1 MEKNLYIGF
10 IGAGNMGGGLISG
23 LVRSQRIPAQHLTAV
38 DLSPAVLEPLNA
50 LGVQT
55 SDQLKSAITD
65 KDLVVIA
72 LKPQI
77 AAPILKQLGD
87 HLADGQILVSIM
99 AGISTERIE
108 SHLGKPVPVVR
119 VMPQMA
125 AAIGDGASGVCGGK
139 HVSDQ
144 QLQTVCQILDYVGS
158 AVVVPEQQ
166 MDAVTGL
173 SGSGPAYV
181 YTIIEALTDGGVR
194 MGLGRDVALK
204 LAAQTLI
211 GSARMVLA
219 SNDHPAVLRDRI
231 TSPGGTT
238 IAALHKLEEKGLRDA
253 LISAV
258 QAATQR
264 SVELGKTDGPSQT
277 GDT

>member
-1 MEKNLYIGF
+1 MKKNLHIGF
-10 IGAGNMGGGLISG
+10 VGAGNMGSGLING
-23 LVRSQRIPAQHLTAV
+23 LIYSERVPADHLTAV
-38 DLSPAVLEPLNA
+38 DLSPVVLGPLNA
-50 LGVQT
+50 LGVRT
-55 SDQLKSAITD
+55 SDQLNEAVTG

-72 LKPQI
+72 LKPQH
-77 AAPILKQLGD
+77 AASTLKQLGD
-87 HLADGQILVSIM
+87 QLADGQILVSIM

-108 SHLGKPVPVVR
+108 FYLGKPVPVVR

-139 HVSDQ
+139 YVSDQ
-144 QLQTVCQILDYVGS
+144 QLQTVCQVLDYVGS

-219 SNDHPAVLRDRI
+219 GNDHPAVLRDRI

-264 SVELGKTDGPSQT
+264 SAELGELDAT
-277 GDT
+277 